1 MRGWLNIVT
10 KNKESTRYASQTQE
24 NRVAKKL
31 GGTVNAN
38 SGAGKFN
45 KSDVV
50 VKSASLSIECK
61 TCMTEKGSFS
71 IKKDWIKKHK
81 DEAWSNRLSNSV
93 IAFNFFYGDKEDYYV
108 IDDKLMRFLVE
119 KLEEEDS

>member
-1 MRGWLNIVT
+1 MNTMT
-10 KNKESTRYASQTQE
+10 KNKESTRFASQTQE

-31 GGTVNAN
+31 GGTVNTN

-71 IKKDWIKKHK
+71 VKKDWIKKHK
-81 DEAWSNRLSNSV
+81 DEAWSNKLSNSV
-93 IAFNFFYGDKEDYYV
+93 LAFNFFYEDKEDYYI
-108 IDDKLMRFLVE
+108 IDDKLMHFLVE
-119 KLEEEDS
+119 KLQEEAS